1 MRLFLHRLA
10 QLISPII
17 GAIAVFSPASANT
30 VVTGLDIKSA
40 ILERLAH
47 EDIMAV
53 PKVADHRR
61 YYKCDQTLLVEA
73 KYPGKWDTV
82 TVTCPNQDVALA
94 WSVMIRVV
102 DASLG
107 FRENSQPDAN
117 NSPKVVVL
125 LASVKKGEV
134 LTPDIMTLIPAPRGS
149 RIGSFYRVEDVVGR
163 RTTQALSAMQP
174 LRARNLEFDW
184 ALTTGQPVQIVQRIS
199 GLEISTIGE
208 ALDNAQIGDITDVRN
223 IKSGKIIAVRVKSSR
238 KVTPI
243 ANIN

>member
-1 MRLFLHRLA
+1 MRLFLHCLA

-40 ILERLAH
+40 ILERLAQ

-61 YYKCDQTLLVEA
+61 YYTCDQTLLVEA

-149 RIGSFYRVEDVVGR
+149 RIGSFYRVEDLV
-163 RTTQALSAMQP
+163 
-174 LRARNLEFDW
+174 
-184 ALTTGQPVQIVQRIS
+184 
-199 GLEISTIGE
+199 
-208 ALDNAQIGDITDVRN
+208 
-223 IKSGKIIAVRVKSSR
+223 
-238 KVTPI
+238 
-243 ANIN
+243 

>member
-1 MRLFLHRLA
+1 MRVSSPSLRRLI
-10 QLISPII
+10 LPMFV
-17 GAIAVFSPASANT
+17 AIAAVSSASANT

-40 ILERLAH
+40 ILERLAY
-47 EDIMAV
+47 EDILAV
-53 PKVADHRR
+53 PKVAEHRR
-61 YYKCDQTLLVEA
+61 YYTCDQDLTVEE

-82 TVTCPNQDVALA
+82 TVTCPNQDKALA

-102 DASLG
+102 DASPD
-107 FRENSQPDAN
+107 FEKKNHSDAN
-117 NSPKVVVL
+117 IAPKVVVL
-125 LASVKKGEV
+125 LSSVKKGEV

-149 RIGSFYRVEDVVGR
+149 RMGAFYRVEDVVGR

-184 ALTTGQPVQIVQRIS
+184 ALTAGQPVQITQRIS

-208 ALDNAQIGDITDVRN
+208 ALENAQIDDITDVRN
-223 IKSGKIIAVRVKSSR
+223 TKSGKIIAVRVKSSR

>member
-1 MRLFLHRLA
+1 
-10 QLISPII
+10 
-17 GAIAVFSPASANT
+17 
-30 VVTGLDIKSA
+30 
-40 ILERLAH
+40 
-47 EDIMAV
+47 
-53 PKVADHRR
+53 
-61 YYKCDQTLLVEA
+61 
-73 KYPGKWDTV
+73 
-82 TVTCPNQDVALA
+82 
-94 WSVMIRVV
+94 
-102 DASLG
+102 
-107 FRENSQPDAN
+107 
-117 NSPKVVVL
+117 VVVL

-223 IKSGKIIAVRVKSSR
+223 TKSGKIIAVRVKSSR
-238 KVTPI
+238 KVIPI